1 MRQEPSTMKRNE
13 SVSTIMSTILVT
25 VHLGN
30 KLSEVHALLREHKI
44 HHVPVISGTKFIG
57 LLTASDLLRVSW
69 GDPYSHDPRQV
80 DILLDTQAIRDVMQ
94 EDVKT
99 ILPTATIREAAKALA
114 DGSFHSLPVV
124 EANGDLVGLVTTTD
138 LIRYLLEQY

>member
-1 MRQEPSTMKRNE
+1 MKRNE
-13 SVSTIMSTILVT
+13 PVSSIMSTVLVT

-30 KLSEVHALLREHKI
+30 KLSEVHALFRKHKI
-44 HHVPVISGTKFIG
+44 HHVPVVSGSKFIG

-69 GDPYSHDPRQV
+69 GDPYSHDPREI
-80 DILLDTQAIRDVMQ
+80 DTLLDTQEIRAVMQ

-99 ILPTATIREAAKALA
+99 ILPTATIRDAAQALA
-114 DGSFHSLPVV
+114 DGSFHCLPVV
-124 EANGDLVGLVTTTD
+124 DAGGGLVGLVTTTD

>member
-1 MRQEPSTMKRNE
+1 MKRNE
-13 SVSTIMSTILVT
+13 SVSHIMSTDLVT

-30 KLSEVHALLREHKI
+30 KLSEVHALLQARKI
-44 HHVPVISGTKFIG
+44 HHVPVVSGTKFIG
-57 LLTASDLLRVSW
+57 LLTASDLLRFSW
-69 GDPYSHDPRQV
+69 GDPYSHDPREV

-99 ILPTATIREAAKALA
+99 ILPTATVREAAQSLV

-124 EANGDLVGLVTTTD
+124 EANGDLVGMITTTD
-138 LIRYLLEQY
+138 LIRYLLAQY